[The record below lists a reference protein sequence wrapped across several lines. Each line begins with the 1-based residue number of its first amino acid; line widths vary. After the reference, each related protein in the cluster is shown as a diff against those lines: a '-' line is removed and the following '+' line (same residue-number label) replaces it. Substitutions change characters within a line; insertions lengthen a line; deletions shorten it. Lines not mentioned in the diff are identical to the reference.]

1 MSIKNISLMSQG
13 MIFLLALSI
22 LAGSFIVPTS
32 RLAYAHTY
40 STTESAQ
47 FLSLVNQIRAETG
60 LISINLENNNATLA
74 QAHAVKASSLPDN
87 STIREIRERNSR
99 IAATLDDGL
108 NNLEKNVTSL
118 ASRSQGQTPQNE
130 IQSINQ
136 AVMSLNDTLG
146 EAITS
151 RVEREEQDNATTW
164 AMALA
169 DLTNTVLSNY
179 GNATG
184 SAFDLTNMSNMA
196 ETSSNTTNNNNNS
209 PMTANSTSSMSN
221 MTTTIVNTAA
231 YQSAQYLANKSTLQ
245 LFNDM
250 LKPLTL
256 SSNNIMVNTT
266 TASTSQEAAS
276 NLTADNNN
284 ITSSLNDLEAHLVQ
298 LRDEINNKASPNEVM
313 MIAHTKIHP
322 LLMQIYGLTPE

>member
-1 MSIKNISLMSQG
+1 MSQG

-32 RLAYAHTY
+32 RLAYAHTF

-60 LISINLENNNATLA
+60 LIAMNLENNNATLA
-74 QAHAVKASSLPDN
+74 QAHAVKASSLLDN

-118 ASRSQGQTPQNE
+118 ASGSQGQTPQNE
-130 IQSINQ
+130 IQSLNQ

-196 ETSSNTTNNNNNS
+196 ETSSNTTNNNNN

-256 SSNNIMVNTT
+256 SSNNTMVNTA

-284 ITSSLNDLEAHLVQ
+284 ITSSLNDLETHLVQ

>member
-32 RLAYAHTY
+32 RLAYAHTF

-60 LISINLENNNATLA
+60 LIAMNLENNNATLA
-74 QAHAVKASSLPDN
+74 QAHAVKASSLLDN

-118 ASRSQGQTPQNE
+118 ASGSQGQTPQNE
-130 IQSINQ
+130 IQSLNQ

-196 ETSSNTTNNNNNS
+196 ETSSNTTNNNNN

-256 SSNNIMVNTT
+256 SSNNTMVNTA

-284 ITSSLNDLEAHLVQ
+284 ITSSLNDLETHLVQ

>member
-1 MSIKNISLMSQG
+1 
-13 MIFLLALSI
+13 
-22 LAGSFIVPTS
+22 
-32 RLAYAHTY
+32 
-40 STTESAQ
+40 
-47 FLSLVNQIRAETG
+47 
-60 LISINLENNNATLA
+60 
-74 QAHAVKASSLPDN
+74 
-87 STIREIRERNSR
+87 
-99 IAATLDDGL
+99 
-108 NNLEKNVTSL
+108 LEKNVTSL
-118 ASRSQGQTPQNE
+118 ASGSQGQTPQNE
-130 IQSINQ
+130 IQSLNQ

-179 GNATG
+179 ANATG

-196 ETSSNTTNNNNNS
+196 ETSSNTTNNNNN

-256 SSNNIMVNTT
+256 SSNNTMVNTA

-284 ITSSLNDLEAHLVQ
+284 ITSSLNDLETHLVQ